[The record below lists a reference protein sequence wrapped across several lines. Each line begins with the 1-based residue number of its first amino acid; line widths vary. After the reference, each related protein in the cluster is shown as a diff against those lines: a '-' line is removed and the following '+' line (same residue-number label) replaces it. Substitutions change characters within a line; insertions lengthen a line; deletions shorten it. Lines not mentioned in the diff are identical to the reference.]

1 MVVMV
6 EMKGFDKEDGEHQE
20 QLQKQQPMIP
30 PPSPAPPPP
39 LTPGQQQPEA
49 SDTAW
54 GLGSHPPDLQ
64 DGGNRRVCHG
74 GLQQQ
79 QVQQQQPQQQQQLRQ
94 MRSCNSD
101 SS

>member
-39 LTPGQQQPEA
+39 LTPGQQQPEV
-49 SDTAW
+49 SDT
-54 GLGSHPPDLQ
+54 P
-64 DGGNRRVCHG
+64 
-74 GLQQQ
+74 
-79 QVQQQQPQQQQQLRQ
+79 
-94 MRSCNSD
+94 
-101 SS
+101 